1 MNLCDQDKSKD
12 AKNIYSSSLTL
23 KNVLMFELD
32 TRMSS
37 FVYHSFI
44 KKLRDAWSLNK
55 QISVKLCPLKL
66 TSYLKGPYSLTI
78 LKNSLCLF
86 LQNSVNLNVTEL
98 LIG

>member
-44 KKLRDAWSLNK
+44 KKIARCMVFK
-55 QISVKLCPLKL
+55 QTDLCETLPFKVDIV
-66 TSYLKGPYSLTI
+66 PYD
-78 LKNSLCLF
+78 
-86 LQNSVNLNVTEL
+86 
-98 LIG
+98 